1 MKKIISYFICI
12 LTIFLISNQEVE
24 AGSVSL
30 YASSTYVTVGNTVIV
45 TVSAPDVAGNFSI
58 TSSNTN
64 VLSGGSSSEWIEG
77 TVTFSFYANNPGSAT
92 IRLTPIDAADY
103 SGNEFGES
111 RTINITVAALR
122 VIELSDN
129 NNLASLG
136 IEGANISPEFNSD
149 TLEYTAMLEAGTDKI
164 NITASPDDDSASI
177 DGIGEKDVVEGDNEF
192 NITVTAEN
200 GASKTYKLKVTVKE
214 YNPVTIKVSNKDYTV
229 VRNKKNLTIPEN
241 YEEKTIK
248 IGNEEVPACVGKIT
262 KYTLVSLK
270 DSNGKQDWYV
280 KEKDKYTL
288 YKEYKFG
295 STKLYIMELNEI
307 PSGYEKT
314 TIEYNK
320 EKITAYKNNP
330 DSPYALI
337 YGMNV
342 ETGKKN
348 IYMYEEKE
356 GSVQIYN
363 SEFISNKDVSDVSD
377 IYLKL
382 LLATSILLIISG
394 VVIIILKVKKSH

>member
-1 MKKIISYFICI
+1 MKKVISYFICI

-30 YASSTYVTVGNTVIV
+30 YASSTNVTVGSTVVV

-77 TVTFSFYANNPGSAT
+77 TVTFSFYAANPGSAT
-92 IRLTPIDAADY
+92 IRLNSIDAADY
-103 SGNEFGES
+103 SGNVFNES
-111 RTINITVAALR
+111 RSININVSAKR
-122 VIELSDN
+122 VIVLSDN

-136 IEGANISPEFNSD
+136 IDGTDISPEFNSD

-164 NITASPDDDSASI
+164 NITASPADDSASI
-177 DGIGEKDVVEGDNEF
+177 DGIGEKDVVEGDNDF
-192 NITVTAEN
+192 DITVTAEN

-214 YNPVTIKVSNKDYTV
+214 YNPVIVKISNKEYTV
-229 VRNKKNLTIPEN
+229 VRNKKNLTPPEN
-241 YEEKTIK
+241 YEETTVK
-248 IGNEEVPACVGKIT
+248 IGNEEVPAYVGKIT
-262 KYTLVSLK
+262 KYTLVALK
-270 DSNGKQDWYV
+270 DSKGKQNWYV
-280 KEKDKYTL
+280 KDKDKYTL
-288 YKEYKFG
+288 YNEYKFG
-295 STKLYIMELNEI
+295 STKLYIMELKKI
-307 PSGYEKT
+307 PSGYKKT
-314 TIEYNK
+314 TIDYNK
-320 EKITAYKNNP
+320 EKIIAYKN
-330 DSPYALI
+330 DKKSPYALI

-363 SEFISNKDVSDVSD
+363 SKYISSNESDL
-377 IYLKL
+377 YLKI
-382 LLATSILLIISG
+382 LLATSIALVIS
-394 VVIIILKVKKSH
+394 VIFIIILKFKKSH